1 MSTFWY
7 ILLALLALNLIA
19 FYAYWSDK
27 RKAKRGK
34 WRTSEARLL
43 VLSLLGPF
51 GAYAAMK
58 IYHHKTRKMK
68 FVLVPIF
75 MVLQIALFVWAF
87 LYLD

>member
-1 MSTFWY
+1 MSIFWY
-7 ILLALLALNLIA
+7 FLLALLFLNLLA

-27 RKAKRGK
+27 RKARKGK
-34 WRTSEARLL
+34 WRTSEAMLL

-51 GAYAAMK
+51 GAFAGMR
-58 IYHHKTRKMK
+58 IYHHKTRKLK

-75 MVLQIALFVWAF
+75 MILQIALFVWAF

>member
-1 MSTFWY
+1 MPTGATNGR
-7 ILLALLALNLIA
+7 L
-19 FYAYWSDK
+19 
-27 RKAKRGK
+27 RRGK
-34 WRTSEARLL
+34 WRTSEAMLL
-43 VLSLLGPF
+43 ILSLLGPF

-58 IYHHKTRKMK
+58 MNHHYKTRKLK